1 MNWEAIGAM
10 GEILGAAAVVLT
22 LFYLARQL
30 RDQNR
35 ASEIDAYEGIM
46 NEFNEMNRMIAS
58 DKTLYRI
65 FIDGLNRPD
74 ELDDDQAGQFSFLFR
89 CYANNFQKVHR
100 AYERGAISER
110 EWGYLA
116 SQYAAMMESPGG
128 KIFVE
133 GHQDVFPEFVD
144 EVRRH
149 QSDSVVLDVSLCR
162 ERIL

>member
-1 MNWEAIGAM
+1 MNWEAIGAV

-35 ASEIDAYEGIM
+35 ASEIGAYEGIM
-46 NEFNEMNRMIAS
+46 DGFNEMNRMIAS
-58 DKTLYRI
+58 DKALYRI

-89 CYANNFQKVHR
+89 CYANNFQKTHR
-100 AYERGAISER
+100 AYERGGISEQD
-110 EWGYLA
+110 WGGLA
-116 SQYAAMMESPGG
+116 SQYAAMMASPGG
-128 KIFVE
+128 KIFSE
-133 GHQDVFPEFVD
+133 GHRDVMAEFVD

-149 QSDSVVLDVSLCR
+149 QSDSVVLDVSLGR
-162 ERIL
+162 EKIL